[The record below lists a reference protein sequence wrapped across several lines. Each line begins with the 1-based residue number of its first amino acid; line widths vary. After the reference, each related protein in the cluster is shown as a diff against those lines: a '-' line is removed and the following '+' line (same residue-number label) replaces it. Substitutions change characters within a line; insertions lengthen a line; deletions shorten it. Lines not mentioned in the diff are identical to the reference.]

1 MADINKLFEY
11 YLEHQNDLVKQYDG
25 KYIVITADGVKGAY
39 DTMREGY
46 DNAVETYGKGNFMLQ
61 LCTEGD
67 SAYSQRFF
75 TSRVAF

>member
-1 MADINKLFEY
+1 MSMIQELFKY
-11 YLEHQNDLVKQYDG
+11 YLENQDKLVKQYNG
-25 KYIVITADGVKGAY
+25 KYIIITADGVKGAY
-39 DTMREGY
+39 DSLKEGY
-46 DNAVETYGKGNFMLQ
+46 DTALNTFGEGNFMLQ